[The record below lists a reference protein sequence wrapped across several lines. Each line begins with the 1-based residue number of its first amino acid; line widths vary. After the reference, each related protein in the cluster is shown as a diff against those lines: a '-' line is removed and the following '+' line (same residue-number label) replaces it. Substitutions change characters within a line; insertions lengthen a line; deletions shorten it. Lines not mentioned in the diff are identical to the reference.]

1 AGLRGRNAGAI
12 LRTRACSRRSFASA
26 AAHRRRGA
34 AAGSWFIL
42 ASRPSRNCSVIM
54 SRNFAVLGKAAA
66 TPAGTRHPSEATLD
80 PRAGANAA
88 EFGELV
94 RRLLPGAEVV
104 AVISSGPA
112 DDATAICEGIAAEF
126 SRAGKR
132 VVLVSVDKLL
142 PMDIVTLPDENAF
155 MPGPSRNIWLWPSPV
170 GQQIEFFKP
179 RAQLGAENWLDLL
192 RRNFDFVVLDCPS
205 PQTAPLSAAIA

>member
-1 AGLRGRNAGAI
+1 
-12 LRTRACSRRSFASA
+12 
-26 AAHRRRGA
+26 
-34 AAGSWFIL
+34 
-42 ASRPSRNCSVIM
+42 M

-205 PQTAPLSAAIA
+205 PQTAPLSAAIAARADAAVLAVEAGRTRKDEIVRAQRSLQLSGVKLVGCLLVTG